1 MPPRKTAEY
10 SFVGEPR
17 QASASTPTTIRLFRR
32 GPLGPRQ
39 RAGLF
44 SALFALSLGLLGPA
58 CKKESEVDRVK
69 AVVQKA
75 IDAANAKK
83 PGGVVEDALST
94 FRGPQ
99 DADLAEC
106 RRIITGYLLSPGWV
120 HVFVRD
126 LSVTVEG
133 EQAKAS
139 IDTVLARGNPVEK
152 LEDLVPT
159 NGDALTFEVE
169 LRRIDGDWKFER
181 ARYRRTTGL

>member
-1 MPPRKTAEY
+1 M
-10 SFVGEPR
+10 SFV
-17 QASASTPTTIRLFRR
+17 A
-32 GPLGPRQ
+32 RQ
-39 RAGLF
+39 RAGSF
-44 SALFALSLGLLGPA
+44 PALFALSLGLLSPA
-58 CKKESEVDRVK
+58 CKKESEEDRVK

-83 PGGVVEDALST
+83 AGGVVEDALPT

-99 DADLAEC
+99 NADLAEC

-126 LSVTVEG
+126 LSVSVDG
-133 EQAKAS
+133 DRAKAT

-169 LRRIDGDWKFER
+169 LLRLDGAWKFEQ

>member
-1 MPPRKTAEY
+1 M
-10 SFVGEPR
+10 SF
-17 QASASTPTTIRLFRR
+17 
-32 GPLGPRQ
+32 GPRH
-39 RAGLF
+39 RAGSF
-44 SALFALSLGLLGPA
+44 PALLTLALSLLAPA
-58 CKKESEVDRVK
+58 CKRESEEDRVK

-83 PGGVVEDALST
+83 PGGVVEDALPS

-99 DADLAEC
+99 NADLSEC

-126 LSVTVEG
+126 LSVNVEG
-133 EQAKAS
+133 ERAKAS
-139 IDTVLARGNPVEK
+139 IDAVLARGNPVEK

-169 LRRIDGDWKFER
+169 LRRVDGDWKFEQ